1 MSFPTNPVIYV
12 TGVSGSGKTTIGKLL
27 SLKTALPFFDADDFH
42 PAANKEKMKAGHAL
56 TDDDRAQWLQRLNS
70 LAVEQSKL
78 RGAVIACSA
87 LKEKYRTVLA
97 KGIAKPVWIFLNGE
111 YDLIRQRMKQRDH
124 YMPVALLRSQFEDL
138 EVPSSAF
145 TVDIKND
152 PGKIVDLILEYLKL

>member
-78 RGAVIACSA
+78 EGAVIACSA

-152 PGKIVDLILEYLKL
+152 PRKIVDLILEYLKL

>member
-42 PAANKEKMKAGHAL
+42 PAANKEKMKAGDAL

-78 RGAVIACSA
+78 EGAVIACSA

>member
-78 RGAVIACSA
+78 KGAVIACSA